1 MRQSFP
7 ATSQRCATRPGC
19 LDSAWG
25 FVWKQRG
32 ATRPDGCAALA
43 SGNRLIPQ
51 AEGASSTPDWE
62 FEFSEIFRKPVLG
75 IQNDLFGRSGRPFW
89 EPGTPSWELWEPNR
103 APGPPQW
110 CVRYGPGSPPEAE
123 INCFTKGKQRILR
136 KPTRTGPASKR
147 LPTPPNA
154 PVPLSQI

>member
-7 ATSQRCATRPGC
+7 ATSQRCATRPGL

-32 ATRPDGCAALA
+32 ATRPDGCAARA

-62 FEFSEIFRKPVLG
+62 FEFSEIFPKILSG
-75 IQNDLFGRSGRPFW
+75 TQNDPLGRSGRPFW
-89 EPGTPSWELWEPNR
+89 EPGTPSWEPWEPNR
-103 APGPPQW
+103 ARGPQG
-110 CVRYGPGSPPEAE
+110 CVRHGPGSPPEIE
-123 INCFTKGKQRILR
+123 ISCFILGKQRTLKR
-136 KPTRTGPASKR
+136 RTRPN
-147 LPTPPNA
+147 PCVQTPPNA
-154 PVPLSQI
+154 PGPLSQI

>member
-7 ATSQRCATRPGC
+7 ATSQRCATPPGL

-43 SGNRLIPQ
+43 SGNRWIPQ

-62 FEFSEIFRKPVLG
+62 FGFSEILPKTLSGTQSDPL
-75 IQNDLFGRSGRPFW
+75 GRSGRPFW

-103 APGPPQW
+103 APGPPQG
-110 CVRYGPGSPPEAE
+110 CLRYGPGSPPEDE
-123 INCFTKGKQRILR
+123 IGCFIKVKQRILR
-136 KPTRTGPASKR
+136 KRTRPGPCPQMR
-147 LPTPPNA
+147 PNA
-154 PVPLSQI
+154 PGPLIQIDR